1 MGMNQ
6 THRDAS
12 TPEDPVLVVVQLSG
26 GNDFMNTVVPYSD
39 PHYYD
44 HRPTLGVSK
53 DNLVPIDENLAFH
66 ANAAPLK
73 EFWDEG
79 KLGIIQGVGYPN
91 SSRSHFRSMYIWHT
105 CEPDKISTEGWL
117 GMATGQIDPHK
128 ENVLTSVNFG
138 RGLPQALVSKG
149 VPVTSVGNL
158 DNYGLM
164 TGLDD
169 EDDRIDAL
177 DRFKEM
183 YAPAVGTGPVME
195 YLSETGLGVLDG
207 AEVLKKVP
215 GAYQSE
221 VEYGGNEIARGLR
234 DVARV
239 HLAGVGTRI
248 FYTNHNNYDT
258 HSNQGPTHS
267 TLLADLSRAI
277 MDFFQDLEDHG
288 AADNVAMLV
297 FTEFGRRVADNGSG
311 TDHGAGGG
319 AFVIGNRVNGGL
331 YGEYPSLAPGDLID
345 AEDLQHTYDYRGM
358 YASIL
363 EQWMGLD
370 SAPIVS
376 GKYEQIPVFAR

>member
-1 MGMNQ
+1 MGSNGNGHAKT
-6 THRDAS
+6 TH
-12 TPEDPVLVVVQLSG
+12 EDPVLVVVQLSG

-44 HRPTLGVSK
+44 HRATLGVK
-53 DNLVPIDENLAFH
+53 EDNLIPIDEDLAFH
-66 ANAAPLK
+66 GNAAPLK
-73 EFWDEG
+73 EFWDDG
-79 KLGIIQGVGYPN
+79 KLAIVQGVGYPN

-105 CEPDKISTEGWL
+105 CEPEKISTEGWL
-117 GMATGQIDPHK
+117 GMTTGQIDPDT
-128 ENVLTSVNFG
+128 ENVLTAVNFG

-169 EDDRIDAL
+169 EDDRNETL
-177 DRFKEM
+177 ERFKEM
-183 YAPAVGTGPVME
+183 YAPAIGTGAVMD

-207 AEVLKKVP
+207 AHVLKKVP
-215 GAYQSE
+215 GMYKSE
-221 VEYGGNEIARGLR
+221 VEYGGNEIARGLK

-239 HLAGVGTRI
+239 HLADVGTRI

-258 HSNQGPTHS
+258 HSNQAPTHT
-267 TLLADLSRAI
+267 TLLGDLSRAI

-288 AADNVAMLV
+288 KADNVSMLV

-319 AFVIGNRVNGGL
+319 AFLIGNNVKGGL
-331 YGEYPSLAPGDLID
+331 YAEYPSLDPSDLIEG
-345 AEDLQHTYDYRGM
+345 EDMQHTYDYRGM

-363 EQWMGLD
+363 EQWMDVD
-370 SAPIVS
+370 SKPIV
-376 GKYEQIPVFAR
+376 GGTYEQIPVFA

>member
-1 MGMNQ
+1 MGTNGSDQ
-6 THRDAS
+6 ATGTRK
-12 TPEDPVLVVVQLSG
+12 DPVLVVVQLSG
-26 GNDFMNTVVPYSD
+26 GNDFMNTVVPYTD

-44 HRPTLGVSK
+44 HRPTLGVPEDK
-53 DNLVPIDENLAFH
+53 LIPINEDLAFH
-66 ANAAPLK
+66 ANAEPLK
-73 EFWDEG
+73 EFWDEDR
-79 KLGIIQGVGYPN
+79 LAIVQGVGYPN

-105 CEPDKISTEGWL
+105 CEPEKISTEGWL
-117 GMATGQIDPHK
+117 GMVTGQIDSHK

-169 EDDRIDAL
+169 DADRNGAL
-177 DRFKEM
+177 ERFKEM
-183 YAPAVGTGPVME
+183 YAPAVGTGPVMD
-195 YLSETGLGVLDG
+195 YLSETGLGVLQG
-207 AEVLKKVP
+207 ADVLKRVP
-215 GAYQSE
+215 GMYKSE
-221 VEYGGNEIARGLR
+221 VEYAGNEIARGLR

-239 HLAGVGTRI
+239 HLADLGTRV

-267 TLLADLSRAI
+267 TLLGDLSRAI
-277 MDFFQDLEDHG
+277 MDFFQDLEDHD
-288 AADNVAMLV
+288 AADNVTMLV

-319 AFVIGNRVNGGL
+319 AFLIGNHVKGGL
-331 YGEYPSLAPGDLID
+331 YAEYPSLAPTELID
-345 AEDLQHTYDYRGM
+345 GEDLQHTYDYRGL
-358 YASIL
+358 YSSIL

-370 SAPIVS
+370 AVPIVGGS
-376 GKYEQIPVFAR
+376 FEQIPVFN